1 MFQHSKKDYY
11 SVNVDIALEANQ
23 QQRLY
28 ETQLHLQQNYT
39 GYQQQQHMESSQ
51 GEGEAQMYDSQ
62 LSADQQQEF
71 EM

>member
-28 ETQLHLQQNYT
+28 ETQLHLQQNYG
-39 GYQQQQHMESSQ
+39 GYQQQHLESSQ
-51 GEGEAQMYDSQ
+51 HEGEGQMYDSQ
-62 LSADQQQEF
+62 LSADQQADY

>member
-28 ETQLHLQQNYT
+28 ETQLHLQQNYG
-39 GYQQQQHMESSQ
+39 GYQHQQMESSQ
-51 GEGEAQMYDSQ
+51 QDGEGQMYDSQ
-62 LSADQQQEF
+62 LSADQQAEF